1 MVKIRIQSPCKADP
15 SKGENDVGDF
25 LLSNARFDEDVKR
38 LKDENVA
45 IVDYVKCPGNTK
57 TLTKFG
63 NDAIADAKD
72 DYDYLILMHSDVDLS
87 IYDFVKHLLE
97 TKDRYDIVGVAGTK
111 KLFISQSPL
120 TWFTGS
126 HKYPKERYGRITHNH
141 DGMMLE
147 SFFNREKSETVDT
160 EVITIDGL
168 LMCLNKKVMTNEK
181 ARFDEQFTY
190 DFYDLDFCLNVQVNT
205 DLKIGVFVQPTIHQS
220 LGKSVLTEDYLIP
233 ERKFRAKWN
242 DLISGKNKQS

>member
-1 MVKIRIQSPCKADP
+1 MLKIKIAIPCKDDA
-15 SKGENDVGDF
+15 SKV
-25 LLSNARFDEDVKR
+25 LITSNVSHTEEIER
-38 LKDENVA
+38 LKSEDIA
-45 IVDYVKCPGNTK
+45 DIDLYVQANNTE
-57 TLTKFG
+57 TLTQFG
-63 NDAIADAKD
+63 NKMIEECKD
-72 DYDYLILMHSDVDLS
+72 TYDYLVLMHSDVDFSLMN
-87 IYDFVKHLLE
+87 FVSQLRE
-97 TKDRYDIVGVAGTK
+97 TKEKYDIVGMAGTK

-126 HKYPKERYGRITHNH
+126 HKYPEDRYGRITHNH

-147 SFFNREKSETVDT
+147 SFFNREKPDIVDT

-168 LMCLNKKVMTNEK
+168 LMCLNKKTMQNDK

-205 DLKIGVFVQPTIHQS
+205 DLKIGVFVQPTIHNS
-220 LGKSVLTEDYLIP
+220 LGRSVLTEEYLVP

-242 DLISGKNKQS
+242 YLVSKKDQK